1 MLANLIS
8 SKARIEILKLLILNP
23 ANSYYQR
30 EIAQLTRLPIRA
42 VQRELDNFKSIGLTE
57 IITRG
62 NRKFYSAN
70 RNFPIFKEL
79 KSILL
84 KTSALGDVLKQAL
97 LKSKNEI
104 RLAFIYGSYAEQQEK
119 IASDIDLLVVGAIH
133 ARILSSI
140 LSSAKKEL
148 RREINFTVYST
159 AEFKQAVRAKRH
171 FLSRILQ
178 GKKIFLIGDDNAIQT
193 IVG

>member
-23 ANSYYQR
+23 DNSYYQR
-30 EIAQLTRLPIRA
+30 EIAQLTKLPIQS
-42 VQRELDNFKSIGLTE
+42 VQRELKNFSSIGLTE
-57 IITRG
+57 IKTRG

-84 KTSALGDVLKQAL
+84 KTSVLGDVLKQAL

-119 IASDIDLLVVGAIH
+119 ISSDIDLFVVGSISS
-133 ARILSSI
+133 RTLSSI
-140 LSSAKKEL
+140 LSSVKKEL
-148 RREINFTVYST
+148 QREINFTVYPT
-159 AEFKQAVRAKRH
+159 DEFKQGVRTKKH
-171 FLSRILQ
+171 FISRVLQ
-178 GKKIFLIGDDNAIQT
+178 GKKIFLIGDDNAIQA

>member
-30 EIAQLTRLPIRA
+30 EIAQLTKLPIQA
-42 VQRELDNFKSIGLTE
+42 VQRELKNFSNIGLTE
-57 IITRG
+57 IKTHG

-79 KSILL
+79 KSIIL
-84 KTSALGDVLKQAL
+84 KTSLLGDVLKQAL

-119 IASDIDLLVVGAIH
+119 ISSDIDLFVVGAISS
-133 ARILSSI
+133 RKLSSI
-140 LSSAKKEL
+140 LSSVKKEL
-148 RREINFTVYST
+148 QREINFTVYT
-159 AEFKQAVRAKRH
+159 TDELKQGVRTKKH
-171 FLSRILQ
+171 FISRILQ
-178 GKKIFLIGDDNAIQT
+178 GKKIFLIGDDNVIQA

>member
-1 MLANLIS
+1 MLDKLIS

-23 ANSYYQR
+23 SNSYYQR

-42 VQRELDNFKSIGLTE
+42 VQRELDNLSSIGLTDTF
-57 IITRG
+57 TRG
-62 NRKFYSAN
+62 NRKFYVAN

-79 KSILL
+79 KSILF

-104 RLAFIYGSYAEQQEK
+104 RFAFIYGSYAEQQEK
-119 IASDIDLLVVGAIH
+119 IASDIDLLVVGDIS
-133 ARILSSI
+133 ARSLSSI

-148 RREINFTVYST
+148 RREINYTVYSPV
-159 AEFKQAVRAKRH
+159 EFKQGVRAKMH
-171 FLSRILQ
+171 FLSRILP
-178 GKKIFLIGDDNAIQT
+178 GKKIFLIGYDNAIQSL
-193 IVG
+193 VG

>member
-23 ANSYYQR
+23 DNSYYQR

-42 VQRELDNFKSIGLTE
+42 VQRELDNLSSIGLTE
-57 IITRG
+57 IKTRG

-84 KTSALGDVLKQAL
+84 KTSALGEILKQAL

-104 RLAFIYGSYAEQQEK
+104 RLAFIYGSYAEQREK
-119 IASDIDLLVVGAIH
+119 ISSDIDLLVVGDISS
-133 ARILSSI
+133 RSLSSL
-140 LSSAKKEL
+140 LSPVKKGL
-148 RREINFTVYST
+148 QREINFTVYT
-159 AEFKQAVRAKRH
+159 TNEFKQGVRTKRH
-171 FLSRILQ
+171 FISRILQ
-178 GKKIFLIGDDNAIQT
+178 GKKIFLIGDDNAIQA